1 MKKKVVVAG
10 HICLDITPVFPE
22 KKVDQLS
29 DILSPGK
36 LIHMGAADVHTGG
49 CVANTGLAMKLLGA
63 DVTLMCKLGKDAF
76 GQMVMNLL
84 EDYHVNCSVI
94 CSENEATSY
103 SVILAVPGIDRIF
116 LHNPGANNTF
126 MAKDI
131 SREVLEETALFHF
144 GYPSLMRNMYRNDG
158 EELLNVMKCAKEAGC
173 ATSLDM
179 ASVDPNSDAGI
190 VDWEKILEKVLPYV
204 DFFVPSVE
212 ELCYMLDRERFIEW
226 QKRAAGRDITE
237 ILDIETDVKPL
248 ARQCMDFGTKVLLV
262 KCGAPGMYY
271 RTADK
276 LSLEQVSERIEL
288 NIDNW
293 AAEVLLPYGPLEE
306 VSYYLLPMAKKANVP
321 VVIHLDHGLR
331 KETCIQALELGFSS
345 IMYDCS
351 TDSYEDNVKKVK
363 EMADIAHSYGATIEG
378 ELGHVGDNPDSAEGN
393 FHLDDP
399 SRFFTDPKMAK
410 DYVDKTGVDALAIAV
425 GNAHGAYK
433 LPPKLDF
440 NRIRTIAQTVDVP
453 LVLHGGS
460 GLTDNDFKH
469 AIQEGISK
477 VNIFTD
483 INVAAVKAEFERFSS
498 MDKGLID
505 LIPAAVEAVKQESMK
520 KMKLFSSDGKAG
532 LYGKATFG
540 SRISMTHEEE
550 EELTRMV
557 AQEVLKYL
565 QKR

>member
-1 MKKKVVVAG
+1 
-10 HICLDITPVFPE
+10 
-22 KKVDQLS
+22 
-29 DILSPGK
+29 
-36 LIHMGAADVHTGG
+36 MGLFNAV
-49 CVANTGLAMKLLGA
+49 
-63 DVTLMCKLGKDAF
+63 
-76 GQMVMNLL
+76 NL
-84 EDYHVNCSVI
+84 E
-94 CSENEATSY
+94 
-103 SVILAVPGIDRIF
+103 
-116 LHNPGANNTF
+116 
-126 MAKDI
+126 
-131 SREVLEETALFHF
+131 
-144 GYPSLMRNMYRNDG
+144 
-158 EELLNVMKCAKEAGC
+158 
-173 ATSLDM
+173 
-179 ASVDPNSDAGI
+179 
-190 VDWEKILEKVLPYV
+190 
-204 DFFVPSVE
+204 
-212 ELCYMLDRERFIEW
+212 
-226 QKRAAGRDITE
+226 
-237 ILDIETDVKPL
+237 L
-248 ARQCMDFGTKVLLV
+248 ARGIISAAESTGSPVIMGT
-262 KCGAPGMYY
+262 
-271 RTADK
+271 
-276 LSLEQVSERIEL
+276 
-288 NIDNW
+288 
-293 AAEVLLPYGPLEE
+293 AEVLLPYGPLEE

-393 FHLDDP
+393 FHLDDS

-460 GLTDNDFKH
+460 GLTDNDFKR